1 MKNQIQLAIPN
12 LKGNEAK
19 YLLECIDQ
27 NFVSTVG
34 PFVEEFE
41 TLLKQLTGAKFAI
54 ATNTGTSAIHLALL
68 GVGTKPNDI
77 VLAPNFSFIASA
89 NAIRHC
95 GADPWFID
103 FSLNDW
109 GMDPSILEV
118 ELEQKTLI
126 TGEGVFHRTT
136 GKQVSAILA
145 VHAAGNPADATRIDR
160 IGKRFSLPV
169 IYDGAAALGAT
180 IFGNDISSFGSAT
193 TLSFN
198 GNKTFTAGGG
208 GCVLTNNE
216 PLAEKIRHLSST
228 ARISKNYDHDEVGYN
243 YRITNIQAAVGKAQL
258 ECFEQF
264 LTRKRSIL
272 ARYNMEFSKYSGSAF
287 PDNRDSLTSAW
298 VSGIVLPSQKE
309 FNTQEFK
316 SYLFEHGVEARS
328 FWKPMHLQSPFSE
341 SVMSTVNI
349 SNDFYSRI
357 IILPNSTSL
366 TENDEDQVVKTVH
379 NYFQNSRQR

>member
-1 MKNQIQLAIPN
+1 MTNQIQIAVPN

-27 NFVSTVG
+27 NFVSTIG

-41 TLLKQLTGAKFAI
+41 TQLKQLTGAKFAI

-77 VLAPNFSFIASA
+77 VLAPNYSFIASA

-103 FSLNDW
+103 FRLNDW
-109 GMDPSILEV
+109 GMDPSLLEA
-118 ELEQKTLI
+118 ELEQNTRI
-126 TGEGVFHRTT
+126 TDEGVFHRTT
-136 GKQVSAILA
+136 GKKVSAILA
-145 VHAAGNPADATRIDR
+145 VHAAGNPADATRIDQ
-160 IGKRFSLPV
+160 IGKRFSLPI

-180 IFGNDISSFGSAT
+180 VLGDDISNFGNAT

-208 GCVLTNNE
+208 GCVLTNSE

-258 ECFEQF
+258 ECFDQF

-272 ARYNMEFSKYSGSAF
+272 ARYNMEFSKYAGIAF
-287 PDNRDSLTSAW
+287 PDDSQSLTSAW
-298 VSGIVLPSQKE
+298 VSGIVLPSQEE
-309 FNTQEFK
+309 FNAQQFK
-316 SYLFEHGVEARS
+316 SYLLEHGVEARS
-328 FWKPMHLQSPFSE
+328 FWKPMHLQSPFGK
-341 SVMSTVNI
+341 SVMSTVNN

-366 TENDEDQVVKTVH
+366 TESDEDQVVETVH
-379 NYFQNSRQR
+379 DYFRNPKQ